1 MLFAKFPP
9 FLPGTAK
16 KRFFMDGAAAP
27 AHNKAVPRGAAER
40 AAFVLR
46 YGKRGYGAS
55 AGRRRRGAAAALAAV
70 LGALGLLTLAAY
82 AVFDHYAGKLSAPS
96 TASYAP
102 AVQEHG
108 TLEDSPAA
116 QRQSYEAYLREN
128 LEREAQPLAFDERDV
143 CHILLIGADGGDG
156 EELRSDS
163 MILLSIDRAGRR
175 LVLCSFMRDIYCAI
189 PGYGCSRLN
198 HAYAWGGAALL
209 METIGENFKIPLT
222 NYVRVDFDGFRAVMD
237 AAGGVDIELT
247 QAEAEYLND
256 IYRDA
261 GLTAGVNRL
270 DGDTALEY
278 ARMRDVGNADY
289 ERTARQRRVLTAML
303 TEARELSLVEL
314 NALAEA
320 VLPQIETSLGRA
332 QLLSLLLNAG
342 EYMRYETAECRI
354 PCDGSMTDMV
364 VDGMMVLGIDFER
377 NRRVWYETVY
387 GA

>member
-1 MLFAKFPP
+1 M
-9 FLPGTAK
+9 
-16 KRFFMDGAAAP
+16 
-27 AHNKAVPRGAAER
+27 AVT
-40 AAFVLR
+40 
-46 YGKRGYGAS
+46 
-55 AGRRRRGAAAALAAV
+55 LAAV
-70 LGALGLLTLAAY
+70 LGALCLLTLAAY
-82 AVFDHYAGKLSAPS
+82 AVFDHYVGKLSAPP
-96 TASYAP
+96 TAAYAP
-102 AVQEHG
+102 AEREQG

-128 LEREAQPLAFDERDV
+128 LEREAQPLDFDEKDV
-143 CHILLIGADGGDG
+143 CNILLIGADGSGGD
-156 EELRSDS
+156 EMRSDS
-163 MILLSIDRAGRR
+163 MILLSIDRAQRR
-175 LVLCSFMRDIYCAI
+175 LVFCSLMRDIYCAI
-189 PGYGCSRLN
+189 PGYGYSRLN

-222 NYVRVDFDGFRAVMD
+222 SYVRVDFDGFRTLMEAV
-237 AAGGVDIELT
+237 GGVELELT
-247 QAEAEYLND
+247 QAEADYLND

-261 GLTAGVNRL
+261 ALTAGVNRL

-303 TEARELSLVEL
+303 TEARGLSLTEL

-320 VLPQIETSLGRA
+320 VLPQIETNLGRA

-342 EYMRYETAECRI
+342 EYMRYETVECRI

-364 VDGMMVLGIDFER
+364 VDGMMVLGVDFER
-377 NRRVWYETVY
+377 NCRMWYETVY